1 MFLIVGCRG
10 QLGIELFKLLKE
22 EAIGV
27 DVENL
32 DITNEEQVE
41 QFFKEQEGK
50 PNFKAVINCAAFTAV
65 DRAEDEAE
73 QAELVNHIGAKN
85 LAKYGKNI
93 IHISTDYVF
102 DGKTSKPYTEKDK
115 TNPISVYG
123 KTKLNGEIAVL
134 KEAQNALIIRTGW
147 LYSTNG
153 TNFLK
158 NIIRLSAGRKE
169 IGVVFDQVGTPT
181 YAKDLACAIVT
192 ILHSEKFNNAL
203 NNVTSDNT
211 ENAIKEIYHF
221 SNEGVCSWYDF
232 SLSIMKEVK
241 HSCEIVPLHSSE
253 YKTKAVRP
261 SYSILDKA
269 KIKKDFNITIPHWQ
283 DALKE
288 CIKEL
293 LS

>member
-181 YAKDLACAIVT
+181 YAKDLARAIVT